1 MKKVRVPILLNSSTV
16 LKSRKIKESQKERFL
31 YCQERR
37 LNKEEIMK
45 DNKRRCRELKRILKR
60 LNVKVQGLFEEAELG
75 LLEAKL
81 KRWERRIKDEG

>member
-1 MKKVRVPILLNSSTV
+1 
-16 LKSRKIKESQKERFL
+16 
-31 YCQERR
+31 
-37 LNKEEIMK
+37 MK